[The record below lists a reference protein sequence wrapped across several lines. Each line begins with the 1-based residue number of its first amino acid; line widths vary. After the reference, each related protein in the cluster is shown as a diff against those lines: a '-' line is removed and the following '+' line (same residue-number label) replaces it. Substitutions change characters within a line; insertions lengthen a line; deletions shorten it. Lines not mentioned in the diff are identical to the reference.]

1 MSNKNFLP
9 DGPIN
14 LPSARPWWH
23 IPTGIAA
30 GVIVLGGGTYG
41 VLQSMHHDPHP
52 VAVAKKTPAKK
63 KTSATVATGPVTPP
77 NYVSSTS
84 PKTGHVFSAIAA
96 INNRYIAWADRQI
109 SLAVPAIPSSGPYAG
124 TLTAGILNS
133 PLTLKK
139 WPGPTVPSSL
149 AAAGVK
155 LPVGTPANGSI
166 VYNTP
171 SMSAFWAQMMVE
183 AHPYWPQLTMPEL
196 QAAFK
201 TAAEYT
207 LAANGDNPVS
217 SLKYVE
223 SYAMGGAED
232 QSFLKTDGGVP
243 LYNVFTAPV
252 NQAGMLVSRQMV
264 YDAWATYTMQGSVNA
279 GGNTQ
284 VTPSSTVTLPGQQ
297 VLVNGLNISGM
308 GVTLIESYAQGGHL
322 VIGPTHGTVGAIQL
336 VLVKDSAGQSRWYV
350 TASSSGGS
358 NVPNHTYWTGP

>member
-1 MSNKNFLP
+1 MSNKNSLP
-9 DGPIN
+9 DGPIH

-41 VLQSMHHDPHP
+41 VLQSLHHDPHP

-63 KTSATVATGPVTPP
+63 KDPTTVATGPVTPP

-96 INNRYIAWADRQI
+96 INNKYIAWADQQI

-124 TLTAGILNS
+124 TLTPGILNS

-139 WPGPTVPSSL
+139 WPGPHVPSSL

-171 SMSAFWAQMMVE
+171 SMTAFWNQMMVE
-183 AHPYWPQLTMPEL
+183 AHPIWPQLTLPEL

-201 TAAEYT
+201 TAADFAMAT
-207 LAANGDNPVS
+207 VSNNPVS
-217 SLKYVE
+217 SLKYLDA
-223 SYAMGGAED
+223 YAMGGAYD
-232 QSFLKTDGGVP
+232 QNALQSNVGTP
-243 LYNVFTAPV
+243 LYDAFTAPAS
-252 NQAGMLVSRQMV
+252 QQGMLVSRQVV
-264 YDAWATYTMQGSVNA
+264 YDAWASYTLHGSVNA
-279 GGNTQ
+279 AGNTQ
-284 VTPSSTVTLPGQQ
+284 VTGSSTVALPGQH
-297 VLVNGLNISGM
+297 VLVNGLNIANMGM
-308 GVTLIESYAQGGHL
+308 SLIESYANGNNLNIGRTQGM
-322 VIGPTHGTVGAIQL
+322 ISDTQL
-336 VLVKDSAGQSRWYV
+336 VLVEDAAGHTRWYV
-350 TASSSGGS
+350 TATNGSGS
-358 NVPNHTYWTGP
+358 NVPNPVYWTGP

>member
-1 MSNKNFLP
+1 MSNKNSLP
-9 DGPIN
+9 DGPIH

-41 VLQSMHHDPHP
+41 VLQNLHHDPHP

-63 KTSATVATGPVTPP
+63 KDPATVATGPVTPP

-96 INNRYIAWADRQI
+96 INNKYIAWADQQI

-124 TLTAGILNS
+124 TLTPGILNS

-139 WPGPTVPSSL
+139 WPGPKVPSSL

-171 SMSAFWAQMMVE
+171 SMTAFWNQMMVE
-183 AHPYWPQLTMPEL
+183 AHPIWPQLTLPEL

-201 TAAEYT
+201 TAAEWT
-207 LAANGDNPVS
+207 LSSAGNNPMS
-217 SLKYVE
+217 SLKYFDA
-223 SYAMGGAED
+223 YTMGGALD
-232 QSFLKTDGGVP
+232 QSILANGGAP
-243 LYNVFTAPV
+243 LDAFTAPAS
-252 NQAGMLVSRQMV
+252 QQGMLVSRQLV
-264 YDAWATYTMQGSVNA
+264 YDAWVTYTLQGSVNA
-279 GGNTQ
+279 AGNTQ
-284 VTPSSTVTLPGQQ
+284 VTGSSTVTLPGQH
-297 VLVNGLNISGM
+297 VVVNGLNISGM
-308 GVTLIESYAQGGHL
+308 GVNLIESYAQGGHL
-322 VIGPTHGTVGAIQL
+322 VIGPTHGSVGAIQL
-336 VLVKDSAGQSRWYV
+336 VLVKDPDGQSRWYV
-350 TASSSGGS
+350 TAASSGGS
-358 NVPNHTYWTGP
+358 NVPNPVYWTSP